1 MKEFKKGFKRLV
13 EKLYVKKTVYRLKGK
28 TFQKAN
34 KEWRRIVGEYKEE
47 CLKWKK
53 QCYKILETDW
63 VYTPKKKI
71 RLSDHPL
78 EICFLIRLMNTI
90 DSDNLI
96 SGEAIFYDMH
106 QMAELLREEKNINAN
121 ELAEYFEM
129 YIGIEEMAEE
139 DFIRIF
145 SL

>member
-13 EKLYVKKTVYRLKGK
+13 EKLYVKKTAYRLKGK
-28 TFQKAN
+28 TSQEAN
-34 KEWRRIVGEYKEE
+34 KEWHRIVGEYKAE

-53 QCYKILETDW
+53 QCYKTLETDW

-71 RLSDHPL
+71 KLSDHPL

-96 SGEAIFYDMH
+96 SGEAIFHDMH